1 MNATTNR
8 LKIRSQQCRPQQLSR
23 SKKFRQRRNC
33 KRKLWLNTA
42 ESQSPRPCPDLRI
55 PSMRNANVIS
65 AGHRPRCQQHPAPNN
80 QNYHEHATTSASD
93 QLLGWPYRR
102 ITAGLALP
110 QTNCWVPCQL
120 IQPYRRLTAGFPVN
134 SSSPTAE

>member
-1 MNATTNR
+1 MECPEEALHTITQFGMLQQTKTLPPKCTTEQCKRSTEWPMDATTNR

-65 AGHRPRCQQHPAPNN
+65 AGHRPRCQQHPVPNN

-93 QLLGWPYRR
+93 
-102 ITAGLALP
+102 
-110 QTNCWVPCQL
+110 
-120 IQPYRRLTAGFPVN
+120 
-134 SSSPTAE
+134 